1 MGSAR
6 LTKARTRVSVVK
18 NKKRLALPASQPGIN
33 HAASYAVS
41 SYVRGEPSKKKRR
54 MSNSEIEREALG
66 MLDVEAV
73 TERERPLLKNG
84 KRTKLAAE
92 QSKRQ
97 SAKKALLTICND
109 VTAAYRN
116 LSNDIDVLKE
126 KGREF
131 MKSKKRY
138 WLAKCQATGKMT
150 EQEFKYEIWDHV
162 REAVR
167 ETYMEIQSNPRSG
180 ENQDT
185 SNSFAALNSI
195 EPAQKQ
201 NEVSKDAEMSGIISG
216 TVKMLQVPQ
225 ELSEP
230 SNSDFL
236 PSKTVDKFVP
246 PTNYTTKMHNSNS
259 GFEQVPHQDVIRMA
273 SSLSNELQ
281 AHNTDVDMA
290 EDDELESSREKVAQ
304 SSLSHEDS
312 DQQPSRWS
320 HLVVGPYY
328 QPEKRFFFSD
338 WDDFKRV

>member
-1 MGSAR
+1 MK
-6 LTKARTRVSVVK
+6 TRTPASVVK
-18 NKKRLALPASQPGIN
+18 NKQRWTLPARNPGSVN

-73 TERERPLLKNG
+73 TERERPLLKHG
-84 KRTKLAAE
+84 KRSKLAAE

-97 SAKKALLTICND
+97 SVKKAVLTICND

-116 LSNDIDVLKE
+116 LSNDLGVLKE

-138 WLAKCQATGKMT
+138 WLEKCQATGKMT
-150 EQEFKYEIWDHV
+150 EQEFKHEIWDHV

-167 ETYMEIQSNPRSG
+167 ETYMEIKSSPMAG

-185 SNSFAALNSI
+185 SNSFTALNSI
-195 EPAQKQ
+195 VPSSEHR
-201 NEVSKDAEMSGIISG
+201 NEVSKDAKMSGVISNAMQ
-216 TVKMLQVPQ
+216 VLRVPQ
-225 ELSEP
+225 EQSEP
-230 SNSDFL
+230 SNSDVL
-236 PSKTVDKFVP
+236 PSKTSDKFVP
-246 PTNYTTKMHNSNS
+246 PTNYTSKMHNSNS
-259 GFEQVPHQDVIRMA
+259 GFEQIPHQDVIRMA

-281 AHNTDVDMA
+281 EQNINEGTVK
-290 EDDELESSREKVAQ
+290 DDELQSSSPKVAL
-304 SSLSHEDS
+304 SSLSHEES
-312 DQQPSRWS
+312 NQQPSRWS
-320 HLVVGPYY
+320 HLSVGQYY